1 MCYYVELLEAAV
13 MLRHLR
19 GVAKAGCCSR
29 WGTSARSF
37 EPLQHSFLHAFFH
50 NLIYHPTTFAQYSPK
65 PDVCVQ
71 LISSKEKNY
80 RCSWGSEPILSF
92 LPS

>member
-13 MLRHLR
+13 MFGHLR

-50 NLIYHPTTFAQYSPK
+50 NLIYHAHNLRAVLAKVRRLCATDFIQR
-65 PDVCVQ
+65 
-71 LISSKEKNY
+71 E
-80 RCSWGSEPILSF
+80 ELS
-92 LPS
+92 LLVGL